1 MDFFLVAE
9 FNFVYRFMEIK
20 GWNFVLHC
28 FTKYIIYIFI
38 FLDGEIL
45 LGSYISL
52 GFRVCVV
59 IGLNSITYR
68 NN

>member
-1 MDFFLVAE
+1 
-9 FNFVYRFMEIK
+9 MEIK